1 MLNPSQG
8 VNTMNKLTA
17 LLLAALLFALP
28 LTGSLAE
35 APPAESPGAV
45 TTPAETPETETPPA
59 ESPASEAPRA
69 PSCCR
74 GWRRNQARPSQ
85 APFVDENQDGL
96 CDTCGQAPGQNPGAP
111 GFTDEDQDGVC
122 DHLGTSQQRQGRQRL
137 MRGRQAVRKLGRMM
151 RGRMGGMRGALP
163 NTQGRFFQDQYQDGV
178 CDHFNQGTGQPWT
191 APRGPGRNRR

>member
-1 MLNPSQG
+1 
-8 VNTMNKLTA
+8 MNKLTA

-59 ESPASEAPRA
+59 ELPEAEAPAEAPRA

-163 NTQGRFFQDQYQDGV
+163 NTQGRFFQDQDQDGV